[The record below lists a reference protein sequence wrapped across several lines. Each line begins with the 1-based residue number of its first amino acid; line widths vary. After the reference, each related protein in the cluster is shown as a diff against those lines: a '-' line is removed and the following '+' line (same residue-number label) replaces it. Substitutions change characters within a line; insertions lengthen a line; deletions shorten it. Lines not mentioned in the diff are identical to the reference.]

1 MSLKKRG
8 LRALADFF
16 SRRKTPE
23 APPTQTSTVST
34 EAQSLEDEIRKS
46 PLTKERDPFL
56 PAPQKQREIAPSRV
70 RLEQEELDEQIN
82 LSKQRRKRA
91 EEKPFEDVH
100 VSHRGVSPV
109 EEYSTVPRDAMPTG
123 SSLYQYISAHPS
135 DKPLAAKEWIR
146 YLKKGIQKG
155 DRVKVDNPNLK
166 NIDTSIS
173 KEELADSNLLVLE
186 PATIKP
192 TFRLK
197 KFDTKPIDT
206 PSKFEENLEVGGYLK
221 SAESINA
228 KLTKEELLGMVADQ
242 PMARAK
248 VTVLAQQ
255 NVPQIV
261 KAIDDGHE
269 KLLELGTKNNAIIN
283 KAIED
288 VDSFVNL
295 TAQQKEALKAN
306 LMNLLVVPT
315 SRSGGVTPFTA
326 IQTLF
331 KECSQPQ
338 FSPETVSN
346 MLEDA
351 VRNLY
356 GNLPSEDNLLKKI
369 KITGAGNERF
379 KELFGEDK
387 KMLDTLFLSG
397 GTDLGEAFDLQ
408 RDIKR
413 IAEKTITDVETLS
426 SNPKFFPSVY
436 GNAASY
442 RIAGGEEYIEFVTRV
457 PNPVQGAVVRSGGHY
472 NTVTGPDG
480 IPQNLRQEA
489 LAHTRGHIRFTKD
502 GKKVFLIDE
511 HQLDKQQKIGVKLAR
526 KPELRRLNPY
536 NRDYFDN
543 VAGSTSESLVTAQK
557 KKLLEQMSKL
567 DKGVR
572 TSDTDLQEIERIRDR
587 LANIDGQKKFHNL
600 DNRMFIEEYNKLVR
614 DEGLEYQPM
623 LQEHRNYTIKMLS
636 KYFAKERPDID
647 YIGVV
652 PSEISGAAKGRGTA
666 ADFSQYGTFLGKAGA
681 KLDGKVLR
689 GQSSGTSSERR
700 LTKPDQDSSFMKAMK
715 SFAKNYNG
723 KIVKVDVARS
733 DPKKQYKVL
742 AREKANTNT
751 QGSDLVEERLKGM
764 KIQAHGPMT
773 EPYVEHLGAFK
784 TNEEA
789 ESFMNLVGSGRKF
802 IIPDSSATSRSLYD
816 KYILL
821 ELPKDLDKTP
831 VKIYKSKGGLVV
843 DLFKW

>member
-23 APPTQTSTVST
+23 APPTQTTVPT

-70 RLEQEELDEQIN
+70 RLEQEELDEQIS

-91 EEKPFEDVH
+91 EENPFEDVH
-100 VSHRGVSPV
+100 VSHRGLSPV

-166 NIDTSIS
+166 NMDTSIS

-221 SAESINA
+221 SAESLNA

-242 PMARAK
+242 PMALAK
-248 VTVLAQQ
+248 VNILGYQ

-261 KAIDDGHE
+261 KRIDDAHTE
-269 KLLELGTKNNAIIN
+269 LLELGTRNNAIID
-283 KAIED
+283 KAMDD

-295 TAQQKEALKAN
+295 TPEQKERLRDYLEN
-306 LMNLLVVPT
+306 LRVTPQQ
-315 SRSGGVTPFTA
+315 SIGGVTPFTA
-326 IQTLF
+326 IQTLI
-331 KECSQPQ
+331 KEGSQANLKPSQ
-338 FSPETVSN
+338 VDDMFES
-346 MLEDA
+346 A
-351 VRNLY
+351 IRNLY
-356 GNLPSEDNLLKKI
+356 DNLPSEDNLLKQI
-369 KITGAGNERF
+369 KLPGNNERF
-379 KELFGEDK
+379 GELFGENK

-397 GTDLGEAFDLQ
+397 GTDLGEAFTIQ
-408 RDIKR
+408 KQMKK
-413 IAEKTITDVETLS
+413 IAERTKDDVVES
-426 SNPKFFPSVY
+426 FSNPKFFPSVY

-457 PNPVQGAVVRSGGHY
+457 PNPVQGAIVRSGGHY
-472 NTVTGPDG
+472 STLTGPDG
-480 IPQNLRQEA
+480 VAQNLRQQA

-511 HQLDKQQKIGVKLAR
+511 HQLDKQQRIGVKLAR

-543 VAGSTSESLVTAQK
+543 VAGSPSESLVTAQK
-557 KKLLEQMSKL
+557 KKLLEQMAKL

-572 TSDTDLQEIERIRDR
+572 TSDADLQEIERIRDR
-587 LANIDGQKKFHNL
+587 LANVDGQKKFHNL
-600 DNRMFIEEYNKLVR
+600 DNNMFIEEYNKLVNQ
-614 DEGLEYQPM
+614 EGIEYQPM

-666 ADFSQYGTFLGKAGA
+666 ADLSQYGTFLGKAGA
-681 KLDGKVLR
+681 RLDGKVLR
-689 GQSSGTSSERR
+689 GQSSGTSPERR

-751 QGSDLVEERLKGM
+751 EGSDLVEERLKGM

-784 TNEEA
+784 TNAEA
-789 ESFMNLVGSGRKF
+789 ESFINLVGSGRKY

>member
-109 EEYSTVPRDAMPTG
+109 EEYSTVPRDAMPSG

-248 VTVLAQQ
+248 VTVLGYQ

-283 KAIED
+283 KAIDD

-326 IQTLF
+326 IQTLI
-331 KECSQPQ
+331 KEGNQ
-338 FSPETVSN
+338 VSLKPAEVDV
-346 MLEDA
+346 MFESA
-351 VRNLY
+351 IRHLY
-356 GNLPSEDNLLKKI
+356 DNLPSEDNLLKQI
-369 KITGAGNERF
+369 KLPGNNQRF
-379 KELFGEDK
+379 GELFGENK

-397 GTDLGEAFDLQ
+397 GTDLGEAFTIQ
-408 RDIKR
+408 KEIKK
-413 IAEKTITDVETLS
+413 IAERTKDDVVGS
-426 SNPKFFPSVY
+426 FSNPKFFPSVY
-436 GNAASY
+436 GNASSY
-442 RIAGGEEYIEFVTRV
+442 RITGGEEYIEFVTRV
-457 PNPVQGAVVRSGGHY
+457 PDPQGVIVRSGGHY
-472 NTVTGPDG
+472 GTLTGPDG
-480 IPQNLRQEA
+480 VAQNLRQQA

-543 VAGSTSESLVTAQK
+543 VAGSPTESLVTAQK
-557 KKLLEQMSKL
+557 KKLLEQMTKL

-572 TSDTDLQEIERIRDR
+572 TSDADLQEIERIRDR
-587 LANIDGQKKFHNL
+587 LANVDGQKKFHNL
-600 DNRMFIEEYNKLVR
+600 DNNMFVEEYNKLLNQ
-614 DEGLEYQPM
+614 EGIEYQPM

-681 KLDGKVLR
+681 RLDGKVLR

-751 QGSDLVEERLKGM
+751 EGSDLVEQRLKGM

-784 TNEEA
+784 TDAEA
-789 ESFMNLVGSGRKF
+789 ESFKNLAGISGTKS

>member
-1 MSLKKRG
+1 M
-8 LRALADFF
+8 
-16 SRRKTPE
+16 
-23 APPTQTSTVST
+23 
-34 EAQSLEDEIRKS
+34 
-46 PLTKERDPFL
+46 
-56 PAPQKQREIAPSRV
+56 
-70 RLEQEELDEQIN
+70 
-82 LSKQRRKRA
+82 
-91 EEKPFEDVH
+91 
-100 VSHRGVSPV
+100 
-109 EEYSTVPRDAMPTG
+109 
-123 SSLYQYISAHPS
+123 
-135 DKPLAAKEWIR
+135 
-146 YLKKGIQKG
+146 
-155 DRVKVDNPNLK
+155 
-166 NIDTSIS
+166 
-173 KEELADSNLLVLE
+173 
-186 PATIKP
+186 
-192 TFRLK
+192 
-197 KFDTKPIDT
+197 
-206 PSKFEENLEVGGYLK
+206 
-221 SAESINA
+221 
-228 KLTKEELLGMVADQ
+228 
-242 PMARAK
+242 
-248 VTVLAQQ
+248 
-255 NVPQIV
+255 
-261 KAIDDGHE
+261 
-269 KLLELGTKNNAIIN
+269 
-283 KAIED
+283 
-288 VDSFVNL
+288 
-295 TAQQKEALKAN
+295 
-306 LMNLLVVPT
+306 
-315 SRSGGVTPFTA
+315 
-326 IQTLF
+326 
-331 KECSQPQ
+331 
-338 FSPETVSN
+338 
-346 MLEDA
+346 
-351 VRNLY
+351 
-356 GNLPSEDNLLKKI
+356 
-369 KITGAGNERF
+369 
-379 KELFGEDK
+379 
-387 KMLDTLFLSG
+387 DTLFLSG

-511 HQLDKQQKIGVKLAR
+511 HQLDKQQRIGVKLAR

>member
-23 APPTQTSTVST
+23 APPTQTTVPT

-70 RLEQEELDEQIN
+70 RLEQEELDEQIS

-91 EEKPFEDVH
+91 EENPFEDVH
-100 VSHRGVSPV
+100 VSHRGLSPV

-166 NIDTSIS
+166 NMDTSIS

-221 SAESINA
+221 SAESLNA

-242 PMARAK
+242 PMALAK
-248 VTVLAQQ
+248 VNILGYQ

-261 KAIDDGHE
+261 KRIDDAHTE
-269 KLLELGTKNNAIIN
+269 LLELGTRNNAIID
-283 KAIED
+283 KAMDD

-295 TAQQKEALKAN
+295 TPEQKERLRDYLEN
-306 LMNLLVVPT
+306 LRVTPQQ
-315 SRSGGVTPFTA
+315 SIGGVTPFTA
-326 IQTLF
+326 IQTLI
-331 KECSQPQ
+331 KEGSQANLKPSQ
-338 FSPETVSN
+338 VDDMFES
-346 MLEDA
+346 A
-351 VRNLY
+351 IRNLY
-356 GNLPSEDNLLKKI
+356 DNLPSEDNLLKQI
-369 KITGAGNERF
+369 KLPGNNERF
-379 KELFGEDK
+379 GELFGENK

-397 GTDLGEAFDLQ
+397 GTDLGEAFTIQ
-408 RDIKR
+408 KQMKK
-413 IAEKTITDVETLS
+413 IAERTKDDVVES
-426 SNPKFFPSVY
+426 FSNPKFFPSVY

-457 PNPVQGAVVRSGGHY
+457 PNPVQGAIVRSGGHY
-472 NTVTGPDG
+472 STLTGPDG
-480 IPQNLRQEA
+480 VAQNLRQQA

-511 HQLDKQQKIGVKLAR
+511 HQLDKQQRIGVKLAR

-557 KKLLEQMSKL
+557 KKLLEQMAKL

-572 TSDTDLQEIERIRDR
+572 TSDADLQEIERIRDR
-587 LANIDGQKKFHNL
+587 LANVDGQKKFHNL
-600 DNRMFIEEYNKLVR
+600 DNNMFIEEYNKLVNQ
-614 DEGLEYQPM
+614 EGIEYQPM

-681 KLDGKVLR
+681 RLDGKVLR
-689 GQSSGTSSERR
+689 GQSSGTSPERR

-751 QGSDLVEERLKGM
+751 EGSDLVEERLKGM

-784 TNEEA
+784 TNAEA
-789 ESFMNLVGSGRKF
+789 ESFINLVGSGRKY

>member
-23 APPTQTSTVST
+23 APPTQTTVPT

-70 RLEQEELDEQIN
+70 RLEQEELDEQIS

-91 EEKPFEDVH
+91 EENPFEDVH
-100 VSHRGVSPV
+100 VSHRGLSPV

-166 NIDTSIS
+166 NVDTSIS
-173 KEELADSNLLVLE
+173 KEELADSNLLILE

-242 PMARAK
+242 PMALAK
-248 VTVLAQQ
+248 VNILGYQ

-261 KAIDDGHE
+261 KRIDDAHE
-269 KLLELGTKNNAIIN
+269 ELLELGTRNNAIIN
-283 KAIED
+283 KAIDD
-288 VDSFVNL
+288 VGSFVNL
-295 TAQQKEALKAN
+295 NAEQKERLRDY
-306 LMNLLVVPT
+306 LVDLRVMPQP
-315 SRSGGVTPFTA
+315 SIGGVTPFTA
-326 IQTLF
+326 IQTLI
-331 KECSQPQ
+331 KEGSQANLKPSQ
-338 FSPETVSN
+338 VDDMFES
-346 MLEDA
+346 A
-351 VRNLY
+351 IRNLY
-356 GNLPSEDNLLKKI
+356 DNLPSEDNLLKQI
-369 KITGAGNERF
+369 KLPGNNERF
-379 KELFGEDK
+379 GELFGENK

-397 GTDLGEAFDLQ
+397 GTDLGEAFTIQ
-408 RDIKR
+408 KQMKK
-413 IAEKTITDVETLS
+413 IAERTKDDVVRS
-426 SNPKFFPSVY
+426 FSNPKFFPSVY
-436 GNAASY
+436 GNATSY

-457 PNPVQGAVVRSGGHY
+457 PDPQGVTVRSGGHY
-472 NTVTGPDG
+472 STLTGPDG
-480 IPQNLRQEA
+480 VEQNLRQQA

-543 VAGSTSESLVTAQK
+543 VAGSPTESLVTAQK
-557 KKLLEQMSKL
+557 KKLLEQMTKL

-572 TSDTDLQEIERIRDR
+572 TSDADLQEIERIRDR
-587 LANIDGQKKFHNL
+587 LANVDGQKKFHNL
-600 DNRMFIEEYNKLVR
+600 DNNMFIEEYNKLLNQ
-614 DEGLEYQPM
+614 EGIEYQPM
-623 LQEHRNYTIKMLS
+623 LQEHRNYVIKMLS

-681 KLDGKVLR
+681 RLDGKVLR

-742 AREKANTNT
+742 ANEKASTNT
-751 QGSDLVEERLKGM
+751 EGSDLVEQRLKGM

-784 TNEEA
+784 TDAEA
-789 ESFMNLVGSGRKF
+789 ESFMNLVGVRGRKF